1 MMYGKYKIICTCL
14 CLWYMSPGQAHTMVT
29 AVRPVVETPDSTATS
44 STPEA
49 VDTTAVQPVEK
60 TPVST
65 AVSTSSKPKLDHT
78 VDFNPLDYLYPDR
91 YVEKGDTFRNRF
103 LDHLYVGFT
112 TGFSQVAPK
121 GRRAMKNGIP
131 FGGVA
136 GYDFNRLHGLRAT
149 LLHTN

>member
-91 YVEKGDTFRNRF
+91 YVEKAI
-103 LDHLYVGFT
+103 L
-112 TGFSQVAPK
+112 S
-121 GRRAMKNGIP
+121 
-131 FGGVA
+131 
-136 GYDFNRLHGLRAT
+136 AT
-149 LLHTN
+149 VSLTICT